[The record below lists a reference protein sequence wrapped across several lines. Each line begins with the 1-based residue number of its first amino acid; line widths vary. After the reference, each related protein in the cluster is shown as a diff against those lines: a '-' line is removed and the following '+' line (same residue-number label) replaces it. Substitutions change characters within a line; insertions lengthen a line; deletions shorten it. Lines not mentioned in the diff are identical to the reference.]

1 MQFLLSAWAFAQ
13 TVFDFTLISNY
24 DSSMSLTSTRHA
36 HGLRQSRARAAASD
50 VAMRAF
56 KAEALASNASFLQRL
71 DPDGCR
77 HVSHNFLNFQTYPG
91 YDNSIGVSGA
101 GPNGYRMF
109 SSTSDIN
116 DPNTESRLRYDFVF
130 NDGSAPY
137 TSIWITMRGAPDS
150 GKNSNVVLREGLCVV
165 GPLDPNGSHY
175 HDCDEID
182 IAEIYGGGNNQA
194 EFTFYTGSGS
204 YIPGK
209 PPQRQGGGVYTDTTN
224 GAAGQQFYEYQLYL
238 EQGKYLTFTIA
249 DVKTGQTIGKR
260 DYGPPGIP
268 SKPLN
273 FFMGEYNFR
282 GFETY
287 MSRTLQTTVSK
298 LHPVVYEFLLH
309 ACICCRE
316 AVAISTDQNSCG
328 VCPPQTTTYPALV
341 LNEEWSYATCTPSPL
356 EPWQVGG
363 SFDVQV
369 AALAPHYT
377 NLYEPP
383 HTFPPRSL
391 A

>member
-1 MQFLLSAWAFAQ
+1 MSAIVRDRGQDKKFLLSAWAFAQ

-77 HVSHNFLNFQTYPG
+77 HVSHNFLNYQTYPG

-150 GKNSNVVLREGLCVV
+150 GKNSNVVLREELCVV

-204 YIPGK
+204 YIPDK

-238 EQGKYLTFTIA
+238 ERGKYLTFTIA

-273 FFMGEYNFR
+273 FFMGEYNCAASGPDAKNYCGGPYNGNSFMEI
-282 GFETY
+282 GSILY
-287 MSRTLQTTVSK
+287 RT
-298 LHPVVYEFLLH
+298 
-309 ACICCRE
+309 C
-316 AVAISTDQNSCG
+316 D
-328 VCPPQTTTYPALV
+328 
-341 LNEEWSYATCTPSPL
+341 
-356 EPWQVGG
+356 
-363 SFDVQV
+363 
-369 AALAPHYT
+369 
-377 NLYEPP
+377 
-383 HTFPPRSL
+383 
-391 A
+391 